1 MEQRRRGCARS
12 LEIKHWHTRTRT
24 HGRGL
29 FKRVPGNQHM
39 IVLFILIG
47 SLLLFRLLGLAG
59 IPLFATRH
67 ESTVYA
73 LAVLFFFTAVAHFGP
88 MSAEVEK
95 MLPRW
100 VPKPKTTVFVTG
112 LLEIMGAIGLII
124 PDTRRLAGICLIVF
138 LVAVFPANV
147 HAAKTNVKLAGRPV
161 TRLWLRAPMQ
171 LLFIALLVWA
181 IVA

>member
-1 MEQRRRGCARS
+1 MRCEG
-12 LEIKHWHTRTRT
+12 
-24 HGRGL
+24 GL
-29 FKRVPGNQHM
+29 TERHYITQ
-39 IVLFILIG
+39 VLILSSYLCSSTLDTYTVVDPISVAIPKPFILICEN
-47 SLLLFRLLGLAG
+47 L
-59 IPLFATRH
+59 
-67 ESTVYA
+67 A

-100 VPKPKTTVFVTG
+100 VPRPKTTVFVTG